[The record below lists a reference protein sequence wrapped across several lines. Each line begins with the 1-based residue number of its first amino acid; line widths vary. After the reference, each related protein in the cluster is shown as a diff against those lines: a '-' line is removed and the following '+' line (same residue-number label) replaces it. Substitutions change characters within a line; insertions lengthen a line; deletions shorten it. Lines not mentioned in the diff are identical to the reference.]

1 MIRSALQR
9 LANGTVIYGVGGV
22 LQKFM
27 GLLLLPFYT
36 RVLTTED
43 YGVVSLISLFGV
55 AMNGFL
61 TLGTGNSMGYL
72 YFREE
77 DRAKRP
83 IIIWTN
89 LFLLAGNG
97 IFWFSLV
104 WLFAPAISSFVFRT
118 NQYGN
123 LIYLAVLTNVLI
135 SISDPW
141 RSYLRME
148 EKAKQF
154 VFVTLFSSLLTIGL
168 SILLVLFLNAGVFG
182 LILAGTL
189 AQLIS
194 LVFMWFIVGRKLP
207 FGVDKKLISPLI
219 RIGFPSTFGIFA
231 FLVIDYADRH
241 MIERMLGLSELG
253 IYSTGYSFGMIMTIL
268 MGAFATA
275 WPPFFMSYV
284 NKQAEAGRIFGRV
297 MTYYT
302 LGFGSLIVLVFFAAK
317 PLVMSMT
324 AATFHESWVVVG
336 LVATGFALKGWYLIT
351 LPGISFARKLHWQS
365 IIEWIA
371 AISNIGL
378 NFWLIPIYGILGAAM
393 ATAISYLTLPV
404 VAWLVSRKF
413 LTVLYQW
420 DRLAL
425 SSTAVATASGLIF
438 YFSGSY
444 VGWSYYGLISN
455 FIVVLAFFAFCY
467 STLLSDRER
476 AMIKDKLGV

>member
-194 LVFMWFIVGRKLP
+194 LVF
-207 FGVDKKLISPLI
+207 
-219 RIGFPSTFGIFA
+219 A
-231 FLVIDYADRH
+231 ANYAGNFRC
-241 MIERMLGLSELG
+241 I
-253 IYSTGYSFGMIMTIL
+253 
-268 MGAFATA
+268 
-275 WPPFFMSYV
+275 
-284 NKQAEAGRIFGRV
+284 
-297 MTYYT
+297 
-302 LGFGSLIVLVFFAAK
+302 
-317 PLVMSMT
+317 
-324 AATFHESWVVVG
+324 
-336 LVATGFALKGWYLIT
+336 ATGT
-351 LPGISFARKLHWQS
+351 
-365 IIEWIA
+365 
-371 AISNIGL
+371 
-378 NFWLIPIYGILGAAM
+378 
-393 ATAISYLTLPV
+393 
-404 VAWLVSRKF
+404 
-413 LTVLYQW
+413 
-420 DRLAL
+420 
-425 SSTAVATASGLIF
+425 
-438 YFSGSY
+438 
-444 VGWSYYGLISN
+444 
-455 FIVVLAFFAFCY
+455 
-467 STLLSDRER
+467 
-476 AMIKDKLGV
+476 KLGGQQYDRRSLMNGEP